1 MPITKKALIRDPN
14 VSIGQPAS
22 MHIACGCGEKL
33 NVSSAENHCQCGAVY
48 DSKGYVIEASAA
60 SGTETAPKYS

>member
-1 MPITKKALIRDPN
+1 MPITKKALIRNPN
-14 VSIGQPAS
+14 VPIGQPA
-22 MHIACGCGEKL
+22 GCGEKL